1 MINRK
6 AIGSEGEEKAIL
18 FLKKQGFKILEK
30 NYRCKIGE
38 IDIIATKNDL
48 ISFVEVKTRRSEEF
62 GHPEESVNRRK
73 RKKIINTAK
82 YYLMVNNLYYKKDV
96 RFDILSIIRKKS
108 EFEIDFFENAFRE
121 ER

>member
-1 MINRK
+1 MLNRK
-6 AIGSEGEEKAIL
+6 AIGSEGEERAIL
-18 FLKKQGFKILEK
+18 FLKKRGFKILKK
-30 NYRCKIGE
+30 NYRCKMGE

-48 ISFVEVKTRRSEEF
+48 ITFVEVKTRHSEQF

-108 EFEIDFFENAFRE
+108 EFEIDFFQNAFRE